1 MTAINPGILVLL
13 FFIPMFLGVP
23 IGFALGMMI
32 LFVTVNSTFITSD
45 VMVQTFFTSCDSFPL
60 LAVPFFVLAGDIMLN
75 GGLSSR
81 IIDFASACIG
91 RLKGSLGIVTV
102 CACMIFAAIS
112 GSGPATVAA
121 IGGLMIPAMVKDNYD
136 KAFACSLAAT
146 AGAMGPIIPPSVLFI
161 MYGVMAQ
168 VSVTDLFIAGAIP
181 GVVMAV
187 LLALF
192 VYVTAK
198 KYNFGTEKEKKSTR
212 EKLHALNEGKWA
224 LLVPVIILG
233 GIYGGFVTP
242 TEAGVLAFV
251 YALIIS
257 LFVHKEIK
265 IKDLPAI
272 FINTC
277 RTTGYCM
284 VFVGPA
290 TVLGKILALQHIPDQ
305 LANAIY
311 GISTNPVI
319 ILLVVNVLFLVLGC
333 FMEPVSSI
341 IIFGPLI
348 VPIITGLG
356 VDPVHFGIVMVLNL
370 VIGMCTPPVGIN
382 MFIASGIGKIPPENM
397 FKWLFPMIGVLIVA
411 LLIVTYVP
419 QLSLFLVNLIG

>member
-242 TEAGVLAFV
+242 TEAGVLACV

>member
-187 LLALF
+187 LPALF

-242 TEAGVLAFV
+242 TEAGVLACV